1 MRANQFFEKI
11 LSMFKPEKKMV
22 VAKDHEHYN
31 ILNFGAQEDVT
42 EAYRRLYANI
52 LYLPLE
58 SKCRKIAITSATA
71 GEGKTTVATNLAI
84 TLAQTLVSSKVLLI
98 DTDMRKAGIELMM
111 SSETQSK
118 GLSEFLM
125 GEDEEPN
132 IVASSVDGLYML
144 YAGQYP
150 ENPTR
155 LISSERM
162 SALFR
167 HCEENF
173 DYIILD
179 TPALDAGSEAI
190 LLKKHVNGYVF
201 VAKSKNSDVDSLGK
215 AMDSLRSLGATILG
229 MVLMGEE
236 TKKNKN
242 KNLSFRK

>member
-1 MRANQFFEKI
+1 MGMKANQFFEKI
-11 LSMFKPEKKMV
+11 LSMFKSEKKTV

-31 ILNFGAQEDVT
+31 ILNFGLQEDVT
-42 EAYRRLYANI
+42 EAHRRLYANI

-98 DTDMRKAGIELMM
+98 DTDMRKPGIELMM
-111 SSETQSK
+111 PGEAQPK
-118 GLSEFLM
+118 GLAEFLM
-125 GEDEEPN
+125 GEDEEPG
-132 IVASSVDGLYML
+132 IVSSSVDGLYML
-144 YAGQYP
+144 YAGKYP

-190 LLKKHVNGYVF
+190 LLKKHIDGYVF

-215 AMDSLRSLGATILG
+215 AMDSLRSLGANIFG
-229 MVLMGEE
+229 MVLMGEDM
-236 TKKNKN
+236 KKQ
-242 KNLSFRK
+242 KNLRRK